1 MFVLIAEVEMF
12 PVMEKM
18 NQPVPH
24 QLSFLRPMSTVRVA
38 AISIAVWINSI
49 AVHGASVTFPE
60 MDEGRKGAGAP
71 SSQLLLLP
79 FTACCAAS

>member
-60 MDEGRKGAGAP
+60 MDEGCRN
-71 SSQLLLLP
+71 SQLLLLLLP